1 MAKVNLD
8 SSSRVDVIC
17 RKGDTFELTIDFGQ
31 AMSSYIEND
40 GSFKMEVRTSD
51 DNNSGV
57 AVVSM
62 EMEPLS
68 QNSSGIADS
77 LLVIKKSASDMASV
91 DAGTY
96 VYDLQS
102 TKNPNATPVI
112 KTWMKGF
119 FTVNEDISI

>member
-17 RKGDTFELTIDFGQ
+17 RKGDTFELTVDFGQ
-31 AMSSYIEND
+31 SMSSYIT
-40 GSFKMEVRTSD
+40 GGAFKMEVRSSD
-51 DNNSGV
+51 DNNTGDPII
-57 AVVSM
+57 SM
-62 EMEPLS
+62 NMGALA

-77 LLVIKKSASDMASV
+77 LLVIKKPASDMAYV
-91 DAGTY
+91 AAGTY

-102 TKNPNATPVI
+102 TKIENSTPVI
-112 KTWMKGF
+112 KTWMRGF

>member
-8 SSSRVDVIC
+8 SSSRVDIVC
-17 RKGDTFELTIDFGQ
+17 RKGDTFELTVDFGQ
-31 AMSSYIEND
+31 SMSSYID
-40 GSFKMEVRTSD
+40 GGAFKMEVRTSD
-51 DNNSGV
+51 DNNSGG

-62 EMEPLS
+62 DMAALT
-68 QNSSGIADS
+68 QNSSGVAS
-77 LLVIKKSASDMASV
+77 ALLVISKSANSMATV

-102 TKNPNATPVI
+102 TKNQNTTPVI
-112 KTWMKGF
+112 KTWMSGF

>member
-8 SSSRVDVIC
+8 SSSRVDIVC
-17 RKGDTFELTIDFGQ
+17 RKGDTFELTVDFGQ
-31 AMSSYIEND
+31 SMSSYID
-40 GSFKMEVRTSD
+40 GGAFKMEVRTSD
-51 DNNSGV
+51 DNNSGN

-62 EMEPLS
+62 DMAALA
-68 QNSSGIADS
+68 QNSSGVAS
-77 LLVIKKSASDMASV
+77 ALLVISKSANSMAAV

-102 TKNPNATPVI
+102 TKNPSSTPVI
-112 KTWMKGF
+112 KTWMSGF

>member
-31 AMSSYIEND
+31 AMSSYITD

-51 DNNSGV
+51 DNNSGN

-62 EMEPLS
+62 NMEALA

-77 LLVIKKSASDMASV
+77 LLVIKKPASDMASV
-91 DAGTY
+91 AAGTY

-102 TKNPNATPVI
+102 TKNSSSTPVI